1 MLAAYME
8 HSKDNNATAQA
19 IRNAYE
25 GLEHHY
31 QVGDVIPF
39 SSDRKW
45 GAMSIDGVGTL
56 FLGAPEMLLKENPKA
71 VDQAQARGSRVLI
84 LAWSQSAVDT
94 ETMSLPNDVEGL
106 TLLEIADPIREDAA
120 ETLEY
125 LRSDRKSTRLNSSHR
140 L

>member
-1 MLAAYME
+1 MRPICSIARITI
-8 HSKDNNATAQA
+8 ATAQA

-25 GLEHHY
+25 RLEHHY

-106 TLLEIADPIREDAA
+106 TFARNC
-120 ETLEY
+120 
-125 LRSDRKSTRLNSSHR
+125 RSYS
-140 L
+140 